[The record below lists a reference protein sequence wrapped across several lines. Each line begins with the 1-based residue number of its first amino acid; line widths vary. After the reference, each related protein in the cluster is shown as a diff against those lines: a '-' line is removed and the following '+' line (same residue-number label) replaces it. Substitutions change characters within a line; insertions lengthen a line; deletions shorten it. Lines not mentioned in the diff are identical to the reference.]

1 MSAVHDR
8 LLLSVGFG
16 FGVITL
22 LDVVTRV
29 QPQAANNG
37 C

>member
-8 LLLSVGFG
+8 LLLVLGPG
-16 FGVITL
+16 FGVIML
-22 LDVVTRV
+22 FDVVTRV